1 MATAIVETKNKARPQ
16 QKGTNV
22 GNQAM
27 TDQDVSVTQELC
39 MVTQPS
45 HDPFLRQIAMLFCD
59 MALPLFVSFPYYA
72 VVKTWFVSHRRGWS
86 YTHQ

>member
-59 MALPLFVSFPYYA
+59 MALPLFVSLPYRAHGLLELFTQLMNPDA
-72 VVKTWFVSHRRGWS
+72 VH
-86 YTHQ
+86 